1 MDFFE
6 KNNFTG
12 NGVITL
18 ERLAQVD
25 NNFSLLFRDNHNRI
39 VGCGFYNNNLSEDEY
54 SGSSCMVNFYDKL
67 KDENYCKMNTMT
79 KFLFIVTDNHFY
91 YCDLN
96 VKYPIAPKTE
106 SIAKFIEFA
115 NELVGLGIKQEE
127 QNKRREEEK

>member
-1 MDFFE
+1 MD
-6 KNNFTG
+6 N
-12 NGVITL
+12 IL
-18 ERLAQVD
+18 
-25 NNFSLLFRDNHNRI
+25 
-39 VGCGFYNNNLSEDEY
+39 
-54 SGSSCMVNFYDKL
+54 VNFKSGIDKL
-67 KDENYCKMNTMT
+67 DKATYEKFNENYCKINTMA

-96 VKYPIAPKTE
+96 FKYPIAPKTE